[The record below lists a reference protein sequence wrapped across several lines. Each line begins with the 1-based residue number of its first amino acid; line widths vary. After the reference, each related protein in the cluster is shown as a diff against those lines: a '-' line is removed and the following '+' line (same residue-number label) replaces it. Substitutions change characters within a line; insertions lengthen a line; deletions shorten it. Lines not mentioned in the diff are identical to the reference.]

1 MLEEEREPGTLPPGP
16 LPRRAWSRRAPQ
28 APRSRSASLPPRAA
42 LGNTTTT
49 VREVV
54 SAPAPSSAP
63 ETASFAHAA
72 QPLTIHE
79 IYTRSA
85 PGVVQVTA
93 TSKVTTQPNPLLDPF
108 GFNGPTTQ
116 TQQALGSG
124 FVIDKAGHIV
134 TNYHVVQGA
143 SRVEVS
149 FSDNE
154 RKPATVVG
162 RDPSTDIAVLQV
174 KGLAARALTPLPLG
188 NSDLVQVGDAV
199 VAIGNPLGEDRSIT
213 SGIVSAL
220 QRQIFAPNGAPI
232 DHVIQTDAA
241 LNHGNSGGPLLNT
254 RGQVVGVN
262 SQIQT
267 ANGGDGNIGIGFA
280 IPIDTVKNVA
290 AQLISKGSVEHAF
303 LGVNVQAITPERR
316 EAVPASGATGPAR
329 RHRVQ
334 EQRRGRCRPA
344 RRDAAG
350 DARRRHVAARRR
362 HHRQARRRLRHVG
375 RPAPLGDRRQ
385 EARPDRAARHLPR
398 RQVQDLERQARAAAP
413 LPDMLTAQVGPAL
426 LGACSRK
433 AAGQRGPGA

>member
-1 MLEEEREPGTLPPGP
+1 M
-16 LPRRAWSRRAPQ
+16 
-28 APRSRSASLPPRAA
+28 
-42 LGNTTTT
+42 TTT

-54 SAPAPSSAP
+54 SAPTTSSGP
-63 ETASFAHAA
+63 ETASFAQTTH
-72 QPLTIHE
+72 PLSIHE

-85 PGVVQVTA
+85 PGVVQVTV
-93 TSKVTTQPNPLLDPF
+93 TSKVTTQPNPLVDPF
-108 GFNGPTTQ
+108 GFSGPTTQ

-149 FSDNE
+149 FSNNE

-162 RDPSTDIAVLQV
+162 RDPSTDVAVLQV
-174 KGLAARALTPLPLG
+174 KGLPARALTPLPLG

-220 QRQIFAPNGAPI
+220 QRQISAPNGAPI

-267 ANGGDGNIGIGFA
+267 ASGGDGNVGIGFA
-280 IPIDTVKNVA
+280 IPIDTVENVA

-303 LGVNVQAITPERR
+303 LGVKVQAITPSVAKLFRLPTGR
-316 EAVPASGATGPAR
+316 GLLVGTVCTDSAAARAGLRGATQQ
-329 RHRVQ
+329 VTL
-334 EQRRGRCRPA
+334 
-344 RRDAAG
+344 AG
-350 DARRRHVAARRR
+350 DTW
-362 HHRQARRRLRHVG
+362 
-375 RPAPLGDRRQ
+375 PLGGDIIVKVDGVSVTSVDQLRSVIADKKPGQTVQLAIYRGNTSRTLNVKLGRQ
-385 EARPDRAARHLPR
+385 PLSPR
-398 RQVQDLERQARAAAP
+398 
-413 LPDMLTAQVGPAL
+413 
-426 LGACSRK
+426 C
-433 AAGQRGPGA
+433 